1 VLTVHEL
8 VDQFTLKVVAGN
20 EGLTNEIKNY
30 DISRP
35 ALEIGGYFSHYSS
48 DRVQIL
54 GMTEVSFFERMLTE
68 KEREDRSN
76 RLCRKETPCIVL
88 ARQINPPLELI
99 EACNSSKTPLL
110 VTDANT
116 TTFYSR
122 LSSYLEKALA
132 PETNMHGV
140 LVDVYGIGVL
150 ITGESGVGKSETA
163 LELVKNGHRL
173 VADDN
178 VEIKEVTEN
187 VLMGSAP
194 KLIENLLEIRGLGII
209 NVMTLFGAGC
219 ILAEKRI
226 MLNVNLETWEKGKAY
241 DRVGLDRTKLTIL
254 NSEIEKRTIPIRP
267 GRSLA
272 GIIEV
277 AAMNYRLQN
286 MGYDA
291 AVEFNDRLNKQI
303 KVNGG
308 MNNDL

>member
-1 VLTVHEL
+1 MLTVNDIVEKF
-8 VDQFTLKVVAGN
+8 DLKVVAGN
-20 EGLTNEIKNY
+20 KGLGKEVINI

-54 GMTEVSFFERMLTE
+54 GMTEISFFERMLVDE
-68 KEREDRSN
+68 EREDRSK
-76 RLCRKETPCIVL
+76 RLCRKETPCIIL
-88 ARQINPPLELI
+88 TRDMNAPLELI
-99 EACNSSKTPLL
+99 EASNQTNTPLL
-110 VTDANT
+110 LTEVNT
-116 TTFYSR
+116 TNYFSQ
-122 LSSYLEKALA
+122 LSNYLEKQLA
-132 PETNMHGV
+132 PETNRHGV

-178 VEIKEVTEN
+178 VEIKEVSNN

-194 KLIENLLEIRGLGII
+194 ELIRNLLEIRGLGII

-219 ILAEKRI
+219 ILQEKRV
-226 MLNVNLETWEKGKAY
+226 MLNVNLEPWDAERKY
-241 DRVGLDRTKLTIL
+241 DRIGLDHKMLKIL
-254 NSEIEKRTIPIRP
+254 NSEIEQRTIPIRP

-277 AAMNYRLQN
+277 AAMNYRLQH

-291 AVEFNDRLNKQI
+291 AAEFNGRLNNQI
-303 KVNGG
+303 QVNGG
-308 MNNDL
+308 LHE